1 LAKANG
7 KSALKMYTEIK
18 NDIVNNWKNGD
29 AYVRLILSNVAV
41 FLILLLGGLLI
52 DSSANLSSHTL
63 FLTYLGFSSNPLE
76 LLFHPWTILSHM
88 FVHLDVMHLI
98 SNLLLLNFAG
108 HMLFL
113 QTSNAI
119 FYRIYFLSGFA
130 GILALFIVDNVLV
143 NTGLNQDYSVGIG
156 ASACVMG
163 CLVCVTVLNP
173 KETVNLLLAGPIKLM
188 YVTAFLISLDLIYL
202 YASNTGGHIAHLAG
216 AGMGWWYGERMRK
229 GHYPGGWI
237 NKILGFFTFTPKTK
251 LTVSHRRPISDEE
264 YNAQKVA
271 NQAEIDTILDKISR
285 SGYDSLTK
293 REKDI
298 LHKASQK

>member
-1 LAKANG
+1 
-7 KSALKMYTEIK
+7 MYTEIK
-18 NDIVNNWKNGD
+18 NDIISNWKNGD

-41 FLILLLGGLLI
+41 FLILLIGGLLI
-52 DSSANLSSHTL
+52 DSSANLSSHDL
-63 FLTYLGFSSNPLE
+63 FLTYLGFSSSPLE
-76 LLFHPWTILSHM
+76 LLIHPWSILSHM

-113 QTSNAI
+113 QTSNSI
-119 FYRIYFLSGFA
+119 FYRIYFLSGIA
-130 GILALFIVDNVLV
+130 GVWALLLIDNILVT
-143 NTGLNQDYSVGIG
+143 TGLSQAYSVGIG

-173 KETVNLLLAGPIKLM
+173 KGTVNLLLAGPIKLM

-229 GHYPGGWI
+229 GQYPGEWI
-237 NKILGFFTFTPKTK
+237 NKIFEFFTFTPRTK

-271 NQAEIDTILDKISR
+271 NQAEVDAILDKISR
-285 SGYDSLTK
+285 SSYDSLTK